1 MVTTSLEPTSQER
14 KADRWVTFAGLML
27 ILAGVL
33 DVFDG
38 LWALTAEDTTFDALF
53 WDDNIEARGW
63 FWLILGIVVV
73 ATGFAV
79 FARERWAVFA
89 GIAVTLVA
97 AMLNFLWIFV
107 YPLATAV
114 IVTLN
119 VLVAY
124 ALTMYGLEEERP
136 ARS

>member
-1 MVTTSLEPTSQER
+1 M
-14 KADRWVTFAGLML
+14 
-27 ILAGVL
+27 
-33 DVFDG
+33 
-38 LWALTAEDTTFDALF
+38 
-53 WDDNIEARGW
+53 
-63 FWLILGIVVV
+63 
-73 ATGFAV
+73 
-79 FARERWAVFA
+79 
-89 GIAVTLVA
+89 TLVA

>member
-1 MVTTSLEPTSQER
+1 MVTTSLEP
-14 KADRWVTFAGLML
+14 
-27 ILAGVL
+27 
-33 DVFDG
+33 
-38 LWALTAEDTTFDALF
+38 
-53 WDDNIEARGW
+53 
-63 FWLILGIVVV
+63 
-73 ATGFAV
+73 
-79 FARERWAVFA
+79 VFA